1 MLLARDAAAREVVVV
16 PIRAGTLR
24 SSHPRG
30 EVIFFTKHLPCLRH
44 LLVDPMLVR
53 ILVLFLVAAASPA
66 AAQHSTPAAADT
78 ARVYELAD
86 VQIPPAA
93 LNSDDLLNALNAAY
107 PPHLR
112 AAGTPGTVQV
122 RLVIGADGLP
132 RDVTVLSATDPAFSA
147 PTVAALGL
155 LRFLPA
161 HLDDKP
167 VAVRAAFPVNWS
179 VAPDSPPPPP
189 AAPTASAP
197 ADREP
202 VAETLPELRNGTR
215 VARRMRELHP
225 RGAPRQGEV
234 WVRVQ
239 ITAEGTVTDVTMV
252 RASDPLFVQP
262 SLQLASEMRFY
273 PAQVEGRGAV
283 ATWVD
288 IPILWSR

>member
-1 MLLARDAAAREVVVV
+1 
-16 PIRAGTLR
+16 
-24 SSHPRG
+24 
-30 EVIFFTKHLPCLRH
+30 
-44 LLVDPMLVR
+44 MLVR
-53 ILVLFLVAAASPA
+53 ILALFLVAAASPA

-86 VQIPPAA
+86 VQMPPSALNGEDLLAA
-93 LNSDDLLNALNAAY
+93 LDAAY

-112 AAGTPGTVQV
+112 AAGTAGTVHV
-122 RLVIGADGLP
+122 RLVIGADGVP
-132 RDVTVLSATDPAFSA
+132 RDVTVLSATDTAFSA

-161 HLDDKP
+161 HLGDKP
-167 VAVRAAFPVNWS
+167 VAVRATFPVNWS
-179 VAPDSPPPPP
+179 VAPDSPPPPAAP
-189 AAPTASAP
+189 TAPTASAP

-202 VAETLPELRNGTR
+202 VAETLPELRNGSR
-215 VARRMRELHP
+215 IARRMRELHP

-234 WVRVQ
+234 WVRLQ
-239 ITAEGTVTDVTMV
+239 ITAEGTATDVTMV
-252 RASDPLFVQP
+252 RASDPVFVQP

-288 IPILWSR
+288 IPITWSR

>member
-1 MLLARDAAAREVVVV
+1 MLA
-16 PIRAGTLR
+16 
-24 SSHPRG
+24 
-30 EVIFFTKHLPCLRH
+30 
-44 LLVDPMLVR
+44 R

-86 VQIPPAA
+86 VQMQPSA
-93 LNSDDLLNALNAAY
+93 LNGDDLLAALDAAY

-112 AAGTPGTVQV
+112 AAGTPGTVHV
-122 RLVIGADGLP
+122 RLVIGADGVP
-132 RDVTVLSATDPAFSA
+132 RDVTVLSTTDTAFSA
-147 PTVAALGL
+147 PTVAALGM

-161 HLDDKP
+161 SLGDKP
-167 VAVRAAFPVNWS
+167 VAVRAVFPVNWS

-189 AAPTASAP
+189 AAGAATAP

-202 VAETLPELRNGTR
+202 VAETQPELRNGGR
-215 VARRMRELHP
+215 IAQRMRELHP

-234 WVRVQ
+234 WVRLQ
-239 ITAEGTVTDVTMV
+239 ITAEGTVTDVTMI
-252 RASDPLFVQP
+252 RASDPVFVQP

-283 ATWVD
+283 AVWVA
-288 IPILWSR
+288 IPITWSR